1 MKTSVVWIDG
11 RNDVGSILQF
21 ASLVTGED
29 TIPSSA
35 LSSENGV
42 FTVKTSKHTLE
53 FKKCPDCQD
62 MKIES
67 AGIKRCP
74 TCGWAYE
81 RATN

>member
-1 MKTSVVWIDG
+1 MHIMVIWIDG
-11 RNDVGSILQF
+11 KNDVGSILQF
-21 ASLVTGED
+21 AALVTGEE
-29 TIPSSA
+29 TIPTSS

-42 FTVKTSKHTLE
+42 FKVTTPEHTLE

-67 AGIKRCP
+67 AGIKRCL
-74 TCGWAYE
+74 TCGWSYE